1 MARSI
6 LARLRELIEGNEAV
20 RKVANDPALM
30 AELLLLFRVILA
42 DGEADPREVQTF
54 RRICA
59 DAFDIQGDDLEQVLV
74 HLQDFGYDISVNQ
87 AIEVFREL
95 GLDRRISLARHLAE
109 IAKADHEL
117 SRHEVR
123 LIARV
128 VDMLGLEPSDVV
140 ERPA

>member
-1 MARSI
+1 MARSM

-42 DGEADPREVQTF
+42 DGEADPREIRTF

-59 DAFDIQGDDLEQVLV
+59 DAFDIQGDDLEQVLA

-128 VDMLGLEPSDVV
+128 VDMLDLEPSDVV
-140 ERPA
+140 DRPA